1 MRLYENKF
9 PLATARKDRLM
20 ERLVNEALTISFI
33 ENEGELNSKGH
44 TILCI
49 FKPKIKKNFR
59 F

>member
-33 ENEGELNSKGH
+33 ENEGELNSKGLQH
-44 TILCI
+44 KTY
-49 FKPKIKKNFR
+49 NFVY